1 VTKSEGDAQGTLKI
15 GVGGAFRNLTSMDV
29 ASAALIV
36 QFLVSVAFNL
46 MSSFQP
52 LFISSALGYTLIEA
66 TSWTGVSQLA
76 ASSLMALTAP
86 FWGWMCDR
94 VGTKKILIMVIV
106 GNTVVYSGMAMSSNV
121 IQIVLF
127 RGLQG
132 CFGGISTVMFTLI
145 AEVVHPTE
153 LKRALSYQMAAM
165 TIGGLIAPGIGGV
178 LASIIGFRLTLVT
191 SAALF
196 VCIIPVVAV
205 LSMPP
210 PEAKGATSRH
220 FTVADF
226 KSILP
231 DASALILIYI
241 CISFISPTVS
251 WFLQSLGVPDEQLL
265 LYTTAATVLNGL
277 AYAIATPT
285 LTRVITDRTLP
296 LLSTA
301 AAAIIMATAF
311 AVSPIQFIALR
322 VATGAVQA
330 GIPPNLLGGKS
341 GRKGAGMGF
350 LNSARFMGMAIGP
363 YMATAIL
370 GTGEPPRPFYMFTV
384 MALMSLVS
392 SAVIYMTHR
401 HPKVAVT
408 QTT

>member
-1 VTKSEGDAQGTLKI
+1 LKNGVSGVFRTLT
-15 GVGGAFRNLTSMDV
+15 NMDV

-106 GNTVVYSGMAMSSNV
+106 GNTVVYSGMAISTNV

-191 SAALF
+191 SAILF
-196 VCIIPVVAV
+196 VCIIPVVAI

-210 PEAKGATSRH
+210 PESKGATSKR

-226 KSILP
+226 RSILP
-231 DASALILIYI
+231 DSVALILIYI

-296 LLSTA
+296 LLSTVA
-301 AAAIIMATAF
+301 AVIIMATAF
-311 AVSPIQFIALR
+311 VVSPIQFIALR
-322 VATGAVQA
+322 VTTGAVQA

-370 GTGEPPRPFYMFTV
+370 GTGEPPRPFYMFSV

-401 HPKVAVT
+401 HRAPACC
-408 QTT
+408 